1 MTTGISSSALLSY
14 YQSKA
19 GVGLSTSG
27 SSASSDATSA
37 SNAPVAPWSTTQ
49 TARQTNSLIQSAMS
63 GQSLFNP
70 NAVKLS
76 VPSASPNYKNLFA
89 LYQGV
94 TALQDLANQAG
105 GKGMTANQLTQL
117 QTAFSGGLGQLT
129 TFLGSSPF
137 RGFSVAQGAVT
148 AQAQTT
154 AGTPSETDVYNTGV
168 LVSGSA
174 ATAVS
179 AFQGPVQ
186 FTLTATL
193 PSGKQKVV
201 NFNLADMGSTTRS
214 LSNVVSYL
222 NSQLQAASVTT
233 RFAVNRTPGVAS
245 TTTVNGKTLTGPV
258 GPDQF
263 SLQIK
268 GNSVEKL
275 SFSSPS
281 STPAVYVTQTA
292 GITATKAA
300 ATPGT
305 TADAK
310 QQLVKLTTDPA
321 ATTAKVFTDSM
332 ASTVQSAI
340 ATQTA
345 SDGSVYVLA
354 NVNGAVPAG
363 EVGGAQAIVGSQD
376 VALLKYDSAGNLMFS
391 HVLGSSGS
399 ASGYGLAVSASGQV
413 AVTGS
418 ATSLV
423 TGDGTAS
430 SATVSSGFVSVYSDQ
445 GQPTWTSM
453 VGAGAPGQVN
463 QAAFAADGTLY
474 VTGTTTISGT
484 DIANGY
490 LAGFSATGTQ
500 KFATSLGS
508 ATQNHVTGLAV
519 SGTSIITAGVQNGD
533 AVAQSFQIQA
543 TGAPTLTMTRDLGA
557 LQGGSVAGVAV
568 NADGSVIVAGSTHNG
583 ALNAGTVTT
592 AYTGA
597 EEAFVANLS
606 ADLTPASSDTLAYYA
621 GSGGDLRVTAVAASG
636 GKAYIAGQA
645 VNTGSGATTYDGFAA
660 QIDPLTGTS
669 GWSSQYMGLDHIVAP
684 NSIAVGATGA
694 SSLDALGL
702 PTGAL
707 DFAPAQTVGLSS
719 LAGLSASSQAMVP
732 AQTLV
737 ANSALRAGEQFTIK
751 TNYSGVAQ
759 TVTIEADDTLQT
771 LSQKISRASGFS
783 ASVTVSTSNGVQ
795 QLHIKPNYAGVQIT
809 LGAGKNGANALPA
822 LGLTEGVITTNA
834 TAKAAKGGATVT
846 SASSNSLKANYA
858 LLLPSTLNL
867 TTSAGVKQAQ
877 AVLGAA
883 MVTIKQIYTDLTTP
897 ASTTRAGTN
906 GAAPAYI
913 TAEIAS
919 YQAALA
925 RLQANNPTG

>member
-1 MTTGISSSALLSY
+1 MTTGISSSVLLSY
-14 YQSKA
+14 YQAKA
-19 GVGLSTSG
+19 GVSATTSSD
-27 SSASSDATSA
+27 SSASTA
-37 SNAPVAPWSTTQ
+37 STTPSAPWTTVQTANQ
-49 TARQTNSLIQSAMS
+49 TARQTNSLIEAAMS

-76 VPSASPNYKNLFA
+76 VTNASPNYKNLFA

-94 TALQDLANQAG
+94 TALQDLATQAAS
-105 GKGMTANQLTQL
+105 KGETASQLAQL

-148 AQAQTT
+148 AQTQTT
-154 AGTPSETDVYNTGV
+154 AGTPAETDVYNTGV

-174 ATAVS
+174 STEVS

-201 NFNLADMGSTTRS
+201 NFDLADMGSTTRS

-222 NSQLQAASVTT
+222 NSQLQAAGVTT
-233 RFAVNRTPGVAS
+233 RFAVDRTPGVA
-245 TTTVNGKTLTGPV
+245 TTTKVNGKTLTGAV

-275 SFSSPS
+275 SFSSAS
-281 STPAVYVTQTA
+281 SMPAVYLTQTA
-292 GITATKAA
+292 GITASKAA

-305 TADAK
+305 TADAQ
-310 QQLVKLTTDPA
+310 QQLVKLTTDPTA
-321 ATTAKVFTDSM
+321 ANAKLSSDSM
-332 ASTVQSAI
+332 AATVQNAI

-354 NVNGAVPAG
+354 NVNGTVPAG
-363 EVGGAQAIVGSQD
+363 EAGGAQAIVGSQD
-376 VALLKYDSAGNLMFS
+376 VALMKYDSAGNLMYS
-391 HVLGSSGS
+391 HVLGASGS

-413 AVTGS
+413 AITGS
-418 ATSLV
+418 ATGLV

-430 SATVSSGFVSVYSDQ
+430 SATVSAGFVSVYSNQ
-445 GQPTWTSM
+445 GQPMWTSM
-453 VGAGAPGQVN
+453 VGAGSPGQVN
-463 QAAFAADGTLY
+463 QAAFGADGSLY
-474 VTGTTTISGT
+474 VTGTTTIAGT
-484 DIANGY
+484 DISNNY

-500 KFATSLGS
+500 KFTTSLGS
-508 ATQNHVTGLAV
+508 ASQNHVTGLAV

-533 AVAQSFQIQA
+533 AVAQSFQIQT
-543 TGAPTLTMTRDLGA
+543 TGAPTPVATRDLGA

-568 NADGSVIVAGSTHNG
+568 NADGSVIIAGSTHNG
-583 ALNAGTVTT
+583 ALSAGAVTT
-592 AYTGA
+592 SYTGG

-606 ADLTPASSDTLAYYA
+606 ADLTPASSDSLAYYA
-621 GSGGDLRVTAVAASG
+621 GSGGDLRVTAVTTSG
-636 GKAYIAGQA
+636 GQAYIAGQV
-645 VNTGSGATTYDGFAA
+645 VNTSTGSTTYDGFAA
-660 QIDPLTGTS
+660 QIDPSTGAS
-669 GWSSQYMGLDHIVAP
+669 GWSTQYTGLDHIVAP

-702 PTGAL
+702 PTGDL
-707 DFAPAQTVGLSS
+707 DFSQAQTVGLSN
-719 LAGLSASSQAMVP
+719 LAGLTAASQVMVP

-759 TVTIEADDTLQT
+759 TITIEADDTLQT

-783 ASVTVSTSNGVQ
+783 ASVSTVTSNGVQ
-795 QLHIKPNYAGVQIT
+795 QLQIKPNYPGVQIT

-822 LGLTEGVITTNA
+822 LGLAEGVVTSNA
-834 TAKAAKGGATVT
+834 TAKAAKAGATVT

-867 TTSAGVKQAQ
+867 TTAAGVKQAQ

-897 ASTTRAGTN
+897 ASTSKTKNTGT
-906 GAAPAYI
+906 APAYL

-919 YQAALA
+919 YKAALA
-925 RLQANNPTG
+925 RLQSSG